1 MPLTSF
7 DNLLNEQLNDPQMA
21 QLYEQECRRLDAAVA
36 VSRAREQAHLTQEQL
51 AERSGLSRNTII
63 RIERGSTSPS
73 MKTLGRIAQALG
85 KQVHLSIS

>member
-7 DNLLNEQLNDPQMA
+7 GDLLDEQLADPQVA

-63 RIERGSTSPS
+63 RIERGNTNPS
-73 MKTLGRIAQALG
+73 MKTLDRIARAMG
-85 KQVHLSIS
+85 KQVHLSIG